1 MKKFFSKIQPYIS
14 FSKKGLFSAMVFVGI
29 LFTLYHERPVQAYY
43 RDDSAAQGALLGGIT
58 GAAIGGAA
66 GGGTGAAIGG
76 VTGFGL
82 GGTIGAS
89 RSRYRDPDYKLD
101 RLYRKRDRLERK
113 IQRTKSD
120 KRRTRYQEDLDQVKY
135 DIRKYEGPRRG

>member
-43 RDDSAAQGALLGGIT
+43 RDDSAA
-58 GAAIGGAA
+58 IGGAA

-82 GGTIGAS
+82 GGAIGAS

-135 DIRKYEGPRRG
+135 DIRKYEGPRHG